1 MNSRKLSSIYILLFM
16 LSFQHAE
23 AQRKENMDEAKVGA
37 YILPNVLSDPGG
49 KSVKNYRQWEKWQ
62 RPLILSTFATY
73 MYGRWPDKKALTQYE
88 VIRIDSN
95 AFDGKAIRKEVVI
108 RFIGKSKTIPLHVL
122 IYQPKIEQRPPVFIS
137 LNFQGNHST
146 QKDTTI
152 TITESWRKLNK
163 NPVVIE
169 RGGQERRWPIKEII
183 EGGFAIATA
192 WYQELEEDR
201 ADGWRTGIREEL
213 KDQLNTAPEEWT
225 ALGVWGWGMSRI
237 LDYIETDRT
246 LDAEKVI
253 ALGHSRLGKAT
264 LWGAANDR
272 RFAAVISNNSGEGGA
287 ALSRREFGENIARI
301 NTSFP
306 HWFVAKFKEYNGRPQ
321 DLPVDQHM
329 LLSLI
334 APRPLYVA
342 SASLDLWADPKGEFI
357 SATEAG
363 KVYALYGKE
372 GIKTPWSPTIGETV
386 GKTVRYHIRE
396 GTHDIL
402 LFDWVRYMQFAKET
416 L

>member
-1 MNSRKLSSIYILLFM
+1 MISGKLSCICMLICLLV
-16 LSFQHAE
+16 FQEAE

-37 YILPNVLSDPGG
+37 YILPNALSGPGG
-49 KSVKNYRQWEKWQ
+49 KSVKNHRQWEKQQ
-62 RPLILSTFATY
+62 RPWILSTFATH
-73 MYGRWPDKKALTQYE
+73 MYGRWPDKKPTVHYE
-88 VIRIDSN
+88 VISIDSN
-95 AFDGKAIRKEVVI
+95 AIEGKAIRKEVII
-108 RFIGKSKTIPLHVL
+108 RFNGKSKTIPFHIM
-122 IYQPKIEQRPPVFIS
+122 IYQPKLKKAAPIFVS
-137 LNFQGNHST
+137 LNFQGNHSI
-146 QKDTTI
+146 QGDTTI

-163 NPVVIE
+163 NPVIIE
-169 RGGQERRWPIKEII
+169 RGAQERRWPIKEII

-201 ADGWRTGIREEL
+201 ADGWKTGIREEL
-213 KDQLNTAPEEWT
+213 KDQLDIAPEEWS
-225 ALGVWGWGMSRI
+225 ALGVWGWGMSRM
-237 LDYIETDRT
+237 LDYIKTDQT
-246 LDAEKVI
+246 LDAKKAI

-272 RFAAVISNNSGEGGA
+272 RFAAVMSNNSGEGGA

-306 HWFVAKFKEYNGRPQ
+306 HWFVAKYKEYNGRPQ
-321 DLPVDQHM
+321 DLPMDQHM

-342 SASLDLWADPKGEFI
+342 SASQDLWADPKGEFI
-357 SATEAG
+357 SASEAG
-363 KVYALYGKE
+363 KAYALYGKE
-372 GIKTPWSPTIGETV
+372 GIKTPWSPKIGETV

-396 GTHDIL
+396 GAHDIL
-402 LFDWVRYMQFAKET
+402 QFDWLRFMEFAKET